1 MGNLANSMNRL
12 VDDIIVTRDNR
23 MAFISDMKNDT
34 DEMLH
39 RFRNDHCKKSNDL
52 NNSLSRFH
60 KNLSDSTDKF
70 LKDFRK
76 THEQMTKV
84 QKDFLCKTRSIISAD
99 VSKMLETFHS
109 ERQRMGKGLRNN
121 LRSVSIELNKAA
133 GELSKTVGVMR
144 KEMRDDIDRASQEWR
159 NLSSA
164 MATKR
169 AGTKTE
175 TSTKVEV
182 EAPEPVV
189 EKPKPKAMKQKFSE
203 KFKSRKY

>member
-1 MGNLANSMNRL
+1 LGNLANSMNRL

-39 RFRNDHCKKSNDL
+39 RFRNDHCKKSKDL

-70 LKDFRK
+70 LRDSRK
-76 THEQMTKV
+76 THEQMKKV

-121 LRSVSIELNKAA
+121 LRSVSIKLNKAA
-133 GELSKTVGVMR
+133 GELSKAVGIMR
-144 KEMRDDIDRASQEWR
+144 KEMRDDIARASQEWR
-159 NLSSA
+159 NMSSA

-169 AGTKTE
+169 TGTKTE

-182 EAPEPVV
+182 EVPEQVV
-189 EKPKPKAMKQKFSE
+189 EKPKPKATKQKFSE